1 MLGTLKSI
9 WKWYSQNEYAKEFTL
24 YLVFVVLFSIV
35 SFASK
40 PGVTQYDT
48 NMLTLDNFASSGNEN
63 YDDFDEISDVSGMWG
78 YLEGHMAGLLFP
90 NENYDGSLLDA
101 IARLYILG
109 NSRVMGAM
117 RLRQVRSVDVNCPTP
132 SWLQDVYG
140 TSVKCQ
146 SPFTGGNKDTK
157 PIHENT
163 SKLENFTRPFLFQS
177 AGALNTT
184 NVYTFEGLYGK
195 YSQDGYAV
203 DLLPNVAAF
212 QLAEMVEE
220 CIPVMEMSTNKCM
233 EEQGVTWERFPP
245 PPPPAAPQMSPPPPL
260 FVTDGPGI
268 AFKGSKEADDKLR
281 REMFFNFE
289 LSDQPGESDKQEVI
303 IMKNTGTLQL
313 DWQLDPLSLQ
323 LNGSVAEWMDT
334 IKTTPVSGKV
344 NADQTVGITIAV
356 GLGPTFVDL
365 PAGTTRNMGSL
376 RLTFGDKNSEAKGYV
391 NVNVTYASPASAAA
405 PAGAAPA
412 GPARRLLATAASTSR
427 QAARRGL
434 SGSPHSP
441 SRMRRTLIERDLS
454 TCSTNWMYKKDGFV
468 QNRTKVPSA
477 LDTKKCAKVEN
488 HAIDQN
494 VCNSVYRD
502 LGYTNC
508 YCQLPYV
515 SYQTLL
521 ELMELKKCGN
531 CKCKK
536 DPDASCSNSCTA
548 QNIYSKQIEKLKSNG
563 WVDGKTRAVVLDT
576 NLLDA
581 NFNLFTTMRNIW
593 EMPTIGG
600 VFPYQKSRTFK
611 LYRYVTGADMIIAI
625 LEIIFFAM
633 IVWYTVEEL
642 IEIRKSGWE
651 YWGDGWNYLDWANL
665 IILYAVYGL
674 RFGAFLIIEKFD
686 YNSTSTNYIDFPPI
700 ALLAT
705 QELNISAIN
714 FFLIYF
720 KIFKYLRFMPRMDS
734 ILVTVH
740 ACSFDLLLFVIMASI
755 VLFGFGAAFYVSFG
769 ADVYEYRTLSAA
781 HSTLALILLGDFDYA
796 AIYDS
801 NKVMAPL
808 LFYLLQVVMFFIL
821 LNMFLAIICD
831 AYADVKG
838 NQSEEDLNFYSN
850 LKDQLL
856 DKISNL
862 VTRKRAIKDLTEDIL
877 ASDRNVDGLI
887 DEDELKEVLKDNPK
901 AYEILNSRGAKDL
914 LAKYD
919 VNQDGVLDKAEM
931 SAILRELAEKEAE
944 IETEMKIAETDEA
957 EAEAHIASH
966 GVGGAVRGG
975 GGGMVA
981 AHVDLKPVE
990 DRIDKV
996 EGQVKELSRNM
1007 AKKLSLMIDLMMSL
1021 SDQISATSATAPA
1034 GRGSSMPML
1043 PGGK

>member
-184 NVYTFEGLYGK
+184 NVYTFEGLFGK

-303 IMKNTGTLQL
+303 IMKNTGRLQL

-665 IILYAVYGL
+665 IILYAVYDLQIPPLYATHGL
-674 RFGAFLIIEKFD
+674 
-686 YNSTSTNYIDFPPI
+686 NSRDGS
-700 ALLAT
+700 
-705 QELNISAIN
+705 
-714 FFLIYF
+714 
-720 KIFKYLRFMPRMDS
+720 RV
-734 ILVTVH
+734 LVRPAPVRH
-740 ACSFDLLLFVIMASI
+740 HGIHRAVRIRR
-755 VLFGFGAAFYVSFG
+755 AFYVSFG

-801 NKVMAPL
+801 NKVMAPRSSTCYGGDVL
-808 LFYLLQVVMFFIL
+808 HPPQHVPGDYLRRLRGCQGQSERGGLELLLQPQ
-821 LNMFLAIICD
+821 
-831 AYADVKG
+831 G
-838 NQSEEDLNFYSN
+838 SP
-850 LKDQLL
+850 L

-996 EGQVKELSRNM
+996 EGQVKELSSFTKSVWLLNLRVYT
-1007 AKKLSLMIDLMMSL
+1007 DLKVRL
-1021 SDQISATSATAPA
+1021 
-1034 GRGSSMPML
+1034 
-1043 PGGK
+1043 